1 MRIIDTYPD
10 IPAAF
15 ENGAF
20 SPARWR
26 DYIDRT
32 LPGVRPLLEADA
44 KQTLAEGPFTWEK
57 DYLPVLNAVIRDGP
71 LRERAHRAFRLVTE
85 GLEQSIPAK
94 FGKTLDVDL
103 IFYLGLCSGAG
114 WVTAVGGRRTVL
126 LGLEKIMELNWCSQD
141 DMRGLVWHELGHVYQ
156 DQYGVLERHFD
167 RAADQFLWQLFTEGV
182 AMVFEQTL
190 ADDAGYYHQDKD
202 GWKAWCDE
210 HFEDIKADFHRDLD
224 SITSADQ
231 RWFGDWVRYRGH
243 GDVGYY
249 LGCRF
254 VRYILTMVPFDDILR
269 FDIPDVSRL
278 FEQFMEQA

>member
-1 MRIIDTYPD
+1 MRIIDTYPL

-15 ENGAF
+15 ENGLF

-26 DYIDRT
+26 DYIDT
-32 LPGVRPLLEADA
+32 ALPGVRPLQEADVKA
-44 KQTLAEGPFTWEK
+44 VLATGSFTWEK
-57 DYLPVLNAVIRDGP
+57 DYLPVLNAVIQDRP
-71 LRERAHRAFRLVTE
+71 LREIAHRSFRLVTD
-85 GLEQSIPAK
+85 GLEQSILEK
-94 FGKTLDVDL
+94 FGKSLDVD
-103 IFYLGLCSGAG
+103 IVFYLGLCCGAG
-114 WVTAVGGRRTVL
+114 WATAVNGRRTIL
-126 LGLEKIMELNWCSQD
+126 LGLEKIMELRWCSPD

-156 DQYGVLERHFD
+156 DQYGVLERRFD

-202 GWKAWCDE
+202 GWRDWCE
-210 HFEDIKADFHRDLD
+210 AHFDSIKADFDRDLGTM
-224 SITSADQ
+224 TSAGQ
-231 RWFGDWVRYRGH
+231 RWFGDWVRYRGR

-254 VRYILTMVPFDDILR
+254 VRYILTLFPFDDILR

-278 FEQFMEQA
+278 YKSFIEN